1 MKRTIQI
8 KRRLTCFMKLSL
20 MQFCLFTTFV
30 GVASAKPAVAEDL
43 LNRKISVRIVNKDFI
58 TTLAAIEKQVNIKF
72 TYRPNLVSEEQKISL
87 TAVDEPLSKVLSKL
101 VGPLKLTYRVVNKQ
115 IIFTKQVTPLAPE
128 HTASTTGVSEKNLR
142 NNYTIL
148 VDISVNGIVTD
159 ERGETLPGVSVTQKG
174 TTKGTIT
181 ALDGTYSLDVSDK
194 ASILVFSYIGYL
206 SQEVIVGNKTM
217 INILLKED
225 AQALD
230 EVIVVGYG
238 AQKKADL
245 TGSVASVDVDQM
257 LTRPAADVTN
267 MLQGR
272 VAGVVAS
279 GSNQPGGEGYVRIRG
294 ISSFGSNEPLVIIDG
309 VQTSG
314 TNSVNPNDIESM
326 NILKDASSAAIYG
339 ARGAG
344 GVIIITTKKGKADKT
359 RISYDAFYGVSNVT
373 RYPKMLNT
381 AQYGDLTWKQQLG
394 AGLVPKSTQYGSGTS
409 PVIPDY
415 ILAGS
420 AGGLFEGNPLAD
432 PSRYN
437 SDESGFYQIVRAN
450 KEGTDWFKEL
460 TQSAPIQSHN
470 LSASGGTDKAVYSL
484 SLSYYNEA
492 GLLKYTFYDRYSM
505 RANSEFKLTKKIR
518 FGETLFGSFRNR
530 LGSSDN
536 DEGSPWSQA
545 YRMQPIVP
553 VYDIKGNFAGSKASG
568 TGNGQNPVA
577 QLYRSRNNSNKDI
590 RLLASVYAEVDI
602 IKNLKA
608 RSSFGID
615 YNNNYNTT
623 FRDINPEHS
632 EGSFQTS
639 LNLASG
645 YQYRWTFTNT
655 LSYDKQFGKHR
666 VNALAGIE
674 SVDFRR
680 EQLGA
685 DRNGYY
691 PFTTEDFR
699 VLDRGNPIGQNNMSS
714 IAVESLYSNF
724 GRIDYAFNDKY
735 LLNATLR
742 RDGSSKF
749 AKDTRFGLFPSVSA
763 GWRISDENF
772 LKNVGFISDL
782 KLRVGYGKVG
792 NDQIDANNQFTFYRS
807 DPARSFYDIKGS
819 NGSTTQGYDLDRKG
833 NPSSKWEETAT
844 INGGVDVSL
853 FNNALELNVDVYKKK
868 TSDLLVQILRPGTEG
883 DFTAPFVN
891 IGNTENRGFDINL
904 TYRGKAASNK
914 LTYAFSTNLSAY
926 KNKVSSEGVDFFT
939 NQVRY
944 GLVSR
949 TISGEPIGQFFGYKI
964 AGFFNDVADVIASP
978 TQAGVSKVTEAAA
991 KNSVGRWKYVDQN
1004 ADGKIDASDRVFLG
1018 SPHPKFQM
1026 GFNTDLAYQ
1035 NWDFSIFFFWNY
1047 GNQIY
1052 NNTKWWTD
1060 LNGSFAG
1067 NRSLTM
1073 LNDSWTPENTNALL
1087 PKLDANDNVTS
1098 SVPNDYY
1105 VESGSYLRAKTVQL
1119 GYTLPGNLLSSVGVS
1134 KLRLYVQGQNL
1145 FTITKYTGPDPDLLN
1160 VGRGDIGL
1168 GVDHGRVPNPLQL
1181 LGGIN
1186 LTF

>member
-1 MKRTIQI
+1 MKI
-8 KRRLTCFMKLSL
+8 SL
-20 MQFCLFTTFV
+20 FHFCIAIFFA
-30 GVASAKPAVAEDL
+30 GVTYANKAEGQEL
-43 LNRKISVRIVNKDFI
+43 LNQKITIRIDNQNFESVLATLENQADI
-58 TTLAAIEKQVNIKF
+58 TF
-72 TYRPNLVSEEQKISL
+72 TYRSKLVSKSQKISFLAVNESLGQVLEKLL
-87 TAVDEPLSKVLSKL
+87 TPLKIKYKVYKKAIVLSRTVTSDLEIETAGTLLGQIYNK
-101 VGPLKLTYRVVNKQ
+101 KEDIINDITLTG
-115 IIFTKQVTPLAPE
+115 F
-128 HTASTTGVSEKNLR
+128 VSDQSGEK
-142 NNYTIL
+142 
-148 VDISVNGIVTD
+148 
-159 ERGETLPGVSVTQKG
+159 LPGVSILIKG
-174 TTKGTIT
+174 TTQGSSTD
-181 ALDGTYSLDVSDK
+181 LDGNYSVTVPDSKTV
-194 ASILVFSYIGYL
+194 LVFSFVGYL
-206 SQEVIVGNKTM
+206 SQEIEIGNKTT
-217 INILLKED
+217 INVILKFD
-225 AQALD
+225 NKTLD

-238 AQKKADL
+238 SQKKADL
-245 TGSVASVDVDQM
+245 TGSVASVDIDQM
-257 LTRPAADVTN
+257 LSRPAADVGN

-314 TNSVNPNDIESM
+314 TNSINPNDIESM

-359 RISYDAFYGVSNVT
+359 RISYDAFYGVSNVIK
-373 RYPKMLNT
+373 YPKMLNT
-381 AQYGDLTWKQQLG
+381 AQYGDLIWKQQLG
-394 AGLVPKSTQYGSGTS
+394 AGLVPSSPQYGKSTS
-409 PVIPDY
+409 PIIPDF

-420 AGGLFEGNPLAD
+420 AGGLFEGNALVD

-437 SDESGFYQIVRAN
+437 YDQTGFYQIVKSN

-460 TQSAPIQSHN
+460 TQSAPLQSHN
-470 LSASGGTDKAVYSL
+470 LSASGGNDKSLYSL
-484 SLSYYNEA
+484 SLGYYSEA
-492 GLLKYTFYDRYSM
+492 GLQKYTFYDRYSV
-505 RANSEFKLTKKIR
+505 RANSEFKLGKKIR
-518 FGETLFGSFRNR
+518 FGETLFGSYRNR

-553 VYDIKGNFAGSKASG
+553 VYDINNNFAGSKAPG

-577 QLYRSRNNSNKDI
+577 QLYRATNNSSKDI
-590 RLLASVYAEVDI
+590 RLLASFYTEVDI
-602 IKNLKA
+602 VKNLKA

-623 FRDINPEHS
+623 FTDTNPEFS

-639 LNLASG
+639 LSLASG
-645 YQYRWTFTNT
+645 YQYRWTFSNT
-655 LSYDKQFGKHR
+655 LSYDKQVGKHKI
-666 VNALAGIE
+666 NALTGIE

-680 EQLGA
+680 EQLGG

-691 PFTTEDFR
+691 PFTTQDFR
-699 VLDRGNPIGQNNMSS
+699 VLDRGNPIGQNNQSS
-714 IAVESLYSNF
+714 ISVESLYSNF
-724 GRIDYAFNDKY
+724 GRFDYAYNDKY

-749 AKDTRFGLFPSVSA
+749 AKETRFGFFPSISA
-763 GWRISDENF
+763 GWRVSDENF
-772 LKNVGFISDL
+772 IKNIKFISDL
-782 KLRVGYGKVG
+782 KFRVGYGKVG
-792 NDQIDANNQFTFYRS
+792 NDQIDANNQYTFYRS
-807 DPARSFYDIKGS
+807 DPSRSFYDIKGS
-819 NGSTTQGYDLDRKG
+819 NGSTTAGYDLDRKG
-833 NPSSKWEETAT
+833 NTGSKWEETST
-844 INGGVDVSL
+844 INGGLDISL
-853 FNNALELNVDVYKKK
+853 FNNALEINVDVYNKK

-883 DFTAPFVN
+883 DFTAPFIN
-891 IGNTENRGFDINL
+891 IGNTENKGFDISL
-904 TYRGKAASNK
+904 AYRGKAASNK
-914 LTYAFSTNLSAY
+914 LSYSLSTNISAY

-944 GLVSR
+944 GLLSR
-949 TISGEPIGQFFGYKI
+949 TISGQAIGQFFGYKI
-964 AGFFNDVADVIASP
+964 DGFFDDVAEILASP
-978 TQAGVSKVTEAAA
+978 TQAGVNKTTEATA
-991 KNSVGRWKYVDQN
+991 KTSVGRWKYKDQN
-1004 ADGKIDASDRVFLG
+1004 NDGKIDASDRVFLG

-1026 GFNTDLAYQ
+1026 GFNGDINYQ
-1035 NWDFSIFFFWNY
+1035 NWDFSMFFFWNY

-1073 LNDSWTPENTNALL
+1073 LNNSWTPENKDALL

-1105 VESGSYLRAKTVQL
+1105 VESGSYFRAKTMQL
-1119 GYTLPGNLLSSVGVS
+1119 GYTLPSKLLKSVGVS
-1134 KLRLYVQGQNL
+1134 KLRLYLQGQNL
-1145 FTITKYTGPDPDLLN
+1145 FTITKYTGSDPDLLN

-1168 GVDHGRVPNPLQL
+1168 GVDHGRVPNPLQI